1 MMKIPLLVVL
11 LAGFAAGAS
20 AAPSAE
26 LWPRW
31 QPQDVNS
38 KQKIDHAAWDGFLK
52 TYVKASPDGINRVTY
67 GKVAPQ
73 DKQALA
79 SYVDR
84 LSKVPVTK
92 LSRAEQLPY
101 WVNLYNALTIK
112 TVLEKY
118 PVASIRDIN
127 ISPGLF
133 SSGPWGAKLVK
144 IEGEEVTLDDIE
156 HRILRPIWKDARI
169 HYAVNCASIGCPN
182 LLATAFTAENA
193 DQLLTE
199 GAKGYVNNKR
209 GVRFE
214 GGKITASKIYDWFQS
229 DFGGS
234 EAGVLQH
241 LAKYAEPGLADR
253 LKSARGISGYEYD
266 WSLNDAK

>member
-1 MMKIPLLVVL
+1 
-11 LAGFAAGAS
+11 
-20 AAPSAE
+20 
-26 LWPRW
+26 
-31 QPQDVNS
+31 
-38 KQKIDHAAWDGFLK
+38 
-52 TYVKASPDGINRVTY
+52 
-67 GKVAPQ
+67 
-73 DKQALA
+73 
-79 SYVDR
+79 
-84 LSKVPVTK
+84 VTK

-101 WVNLYNALTIK
+101 WINLYNALTIK

-144 IEGEEVTLDDIE
+144 VEGEEVTLDDIE
-156 HRILRPIWKDARI
+156 HRILRPIWKDPRI

-182 LLATAFTAENA
+182 LLATAFTAGNT
-193 DQLLTE
+193 DQLLTD
-199 GAKGYVNNKR
+199 GAKAYANNKR
-209 GVRFE
+209 GVRIE

-253 LKSARGISGYEYD
+253 LKSARGISSYEYD